1 MAEFFKNIDFE
12 RAMYLRNQVEYQAGQ
27 VVSKTLAQNP
37 AFGMTLFAIAKG
49 EGISAHKSSG
59 DALVLILEGKAD
71 ITIDDKNYSLG
82 EQECIVMPAG
92 HPHALSA
99 PENFKFLLVVAFA

>member
-1 MAEFFKNIDFE
+1 MADFFKNIDAN
-12 RAMYLRNQVEYQAGQ
+12 RVMYLRNQVDYQPGQ

-37 AFGMTLFAIAKG
+37 AFGLTLFAISKG

-59 DALVLILEGKAD
+59 DALVLILEGKAKVQ
-71 ITIDDKNYSLG
+71 IDETAYELG

-92 HPHALSA
+92 HPHSVAAL
-99 PENFKFLLVVAFA
+99 ENFKFLLVVAFA